1 MREGVS
7 NAAAADVVPYGGVHE
22 VSIEALLPADSPRSD
37 GIDEEHVGR
46 LMECLT
52 ELPPIWV
59 HRPTMRVIDGMHR
72 LHAATRARC
81 ATIAARF
88 FDGDE
93 EEAFAHAVELN
104 VKHGLHL
111 SLADR
116 KSAALRILGAFPASS
131 DRGIAKKAGLSDKTV
146 AAIRRSIGDP
156 SRHDTRVGQ
165 DGHRYP
171 VAAAQR
177 RDRVAQI
184 ISERPSASLR
194 VIAAAAGVSP
204 GTVSKVR
211 KQLETVPVREP
222 AFLVRRGAESPDP
235 VTVMEKLRRDPALRD
250 KEAGRQLLR
259 WLSRHVP
266 DADEAPDLSALPP
279 HCLAAVAQLAQ
290 QAAQSWLALA
300 HDIEAMV
307 HESELA
313 P

>member
-7 NAAAADVVPYGGVHE
+7 SAAAADVVPYGGVHE

-72 LHAATRARC
+72 LHAATRAKC

-116 KSAALRILGAFPASS
+116 KAAARRILGAFPASS
-131 DRGIAKKAGLSDKTV
+131 DRGIAKKVGLSDKTV
-146 AAIRRSIGDP
+146 AAIRRGIADADP
-156 SRHDTRVGQ
+156 SRHDTRIGQ

-211 KQLETVPVREP
+211 RQLETVPVREP
-222 AFLVRRGAESPDP
+222 TLLVRRGAE
-235 VTVMEKLRRDPALRD
+235 TVMEKLRRDPALRD

-266 DADEAPDLSALPP
+266 DASQAPDLSALPP

-300 HDIEAMV
+300 HDVEAMV
-307 HESELA
+307 HESEVS